1 MPIYEVNIPGKGTFD
16 VKSRRPLSEE
26 EAVQAVMAQFAPP
39 APVEPEA
46 TPESGFIPAFKAG
59 ASELKAGL
67 TALGAR
73 AGLLDEAEAA
83 KSIAESEK
91 YQRETFRPT
100 EEGWLEAPGTKIAE
114 LLGGSL
120 PYMAAPIAAAGAVA
134 AAPITGTA
142 ATIAGLGAAG
152 AASATQFTGS
162 NLRRQMETGKSIGD
176 TDLGNAALAAVP
188 QAALDLVSFRMMPA
202 IRRLFGAAGKDIS
215 EEAAKQIA
223 NKSIKDAVA
232 DYALTTGKVMGVEGL
247 TETSQQVLERMQ
259 AGLDLTDPE
268 ARDEYFQS
276 FVGGAVLGGV
286 LAPPGR
292 YLERRGIIAEEE
304 KKEREAKAEAAR
316 AKKAEE
322 MAAEEREIA
331 AGAQAPLL
339 SAEEAISGDLAG
351 AFSQFDAV
359 EREKEKSALAEE
371 VQSEYQTLY
380 RQAESLQSEAA
391 SAAQRGDGTAAEEA
405 ARKLEMVEG
414 ALKQLETRT
423 KKKDDALFGV
433 RLEKPERRIEEADL
447 ETGLRERIGKVKK
460 KLEKAGDLG
469 DFKKIQAAS
478 AELNDL
484 KAQLAE
490 MKQQGD
496 LFGATNMR
504 GIEKA
509 EAAIAEAEAKAQAEI
524 EKAEAKAKEI
534 EGQTVKGERMLRAI
548 EEEKQATES
557 AQERA
562 NRRLQFGLERMP
574 LAPLGFSGD
583 VRVEEEAKIKKG
595 IVSPDMAKAL
605 GIVNVKEDSRAVDM
619 LDALEDAYNRDLE
632 VQQQNAEQLL
642 REENQLFDAEG
653 RLTPYGTKAVVNEAR
668 LKAIGRLR
676 DMARESRDVL
686 ESQRKLEEA
695 EQTLA
700 EEVSGTGRFKR
711 STAGLTRKTEAE
723 RLREEINAV
732 DTELENL
739 NAQLEN
745 KEGKSVEELQDIEL
759 EIRTAQAKLRRL
771 EKQLEPLKTRE
782 LKLKEDALE
791 TFNSA
796 IYDLQRGTFLGKR
809 PTRPEIVE
817 AEAKRNAEQRKKIDN
832 AKAELEKVKAALK
845 QPDVIRNRRRS
856 ESLSRR
862 QAVIEGDIKKLEAGL
877 SAQPE
882 KGRTTFPLV
891 QKKANNA
898 ITEYV
903 NSAINEINAARVT
916 SGQGQLSAS
925 EEKSVRAQL
934 NTYLQEILG
943 RATAAERVTES
954 EVIGTRTD
962 AEGRVSEIRGKKNV
976 PTQQAAAL
984 EKIRTGLKVLKT
996 NLDAT
1001 IAQAKGEKPEAE
1013 LPVETQEPP
1022 KKTEIKRGTSK
1033 VLDLVDRIKELESQ
1047 RERAKP
1053 ETLPVYVL
1061 ESEVARLTELA
1072 QLVRDVRKIPPAQ
1085 REEAGF
1091 GEEQL
1096 RAIPYVTDPKANAK
1110 LLQDLRAARDA
1121 LRVGKR
1127 VQKQQADEFDAI
1139 NTELDALEKQVEG
1152 IISEAK
1158 KEKPEAVKDTLED
1171 KVKRSVEIL
1180 FNIKKE
1186 IVQLN
1191 HGLAAIGGKRAN
1203 IEKKLK
1209 IKNTREGRAALLKQL
1224 KEVKQADSESR
1235 SRIALLK
1242 AMDADIAKM
1251 LKKLGLDARADQVVK
1266 VSLPNYSGT
1275 GSIVVEQP
1283 IGLRLTPYQS
1293 RGERILSEIENDA
1306 RVDKIFADV
1315 AEADMRAS
1323 LIPVVEG
1330 QLRQFEK
1337 AASEQQS
1344 MIKRAQTSMRK
1355 ARKEDKS
1362 RWQERIARM
1371 TKNAERIDNEIAK
1384 TKKSLAVVTRGGASA
1399 LESAS
1404 KTSGAK
1410 FTFAEIQLAKKALD
1424 ERIKATQARLASL
1437 PPVERTFEDIMR
1449 DARIGAIKTP
1459 EGKLLPKTEVTVRY
1473 ERMPR
1478 ARDPEVVKAE
1488 KIKAAELGAAEEE
1501 KARQNYAAVKA
1512 NPASTEE
1519 EIKSARLAIARA
1531 GKIKNSVKEFEF
1543 VNVPVMST
1551 KFVDPNVAET
1561 IATTERR
1568 VVEERLQRKGLGTLK
1583 IADDAFKDAQN
1594 DMYEKYQAYNS
1605 AIASGNKV
1613 KTTEAKAAYLNA
1625 KKLYLAA
1632 HMEKVRLE
1640 EKFKEL
1646 EGKAEKKVSKSKK
1659 NAGADLYLDLD
1670 ETLDAEAES
1679 AIKQQI
1685 QGKNDIDW
1693 RVGSE
1698 VTEVLNP
1705 ADVTARL
1712 DDIKKKADKRG
1723 IKFEYYDS
1731 FDKTP
1736 MKVLRQL
1743 VRQGMDIYAD
1753 RIRGGVMPDGTVF
1766 VIVDHHND
1774 ITDIERTVAHEL
1786 IGHYTTDSL
1795 LGKKG
1800 LDELMSRVDK
1810 TMATKENESGLE
1822 NLAAKLGLTDEYND
1836 ALAATYQFYKTQLAE
1851 GKITEKEVARIA
1863 KTKGLREIIA
1873 YTTEQRVTPS
1883 FMEKAATWLKE
1894 LVGAIRKALRELGL
1908 EMNFSTSDLFYL
1920 IKESEQAFLAG
1931 KEIPYMA
1938 ADGGISLA
1946 TSKPRWAAA
1955 TDSTVIEAVDDL
1967 IAPPTTV
1974 WERIKAN
1981 VLGLNFRTQ
1990 FLDRAAALEEI
2001 KRRGLE
2007 TGQLDAVKAV
2017 DLLYFLRNYD
2027 QKMSYVAEAATNGVV
2042 QLQEVKRPDGL
2053 VEYELARDM
2062 QKEAAS
2068 LQKVAAALQD
2078 AGYGDAKANG
2088 DFFTAYMAAERA
2100 LAVGAEK
2107 AGNKTSAAKYD
2118 ALRKE
2123 GRKNEAIQEAR
2134 RLYNAYNHDLITLL
2148 EQSGSLDK
2156 KKADELRAKKD
2167 YVPYYVQDSGG
2178 MVNLMVDGEKITRVG
2193 SLLEQ
2198 PQLKELVGSDQKIR
2212 DFFTTSLQNT
2222 HMVMDMALRNL
2233 ATRNVGFVLQG
2244 LGLAKRVSSKASGD
2258 KYIHAK
2264 VKGEDVA
2271 WEITTE
2277 GSDTFGDI
2285 PAEII
2290 VKGLNGI
2297 KTQLPGIMQIFSI
2310 PSDIFRKFITR
2321 DPAYAVRQIF
2331 RDSTAAWMAGGS
2343 DAKPVLSSLA
2353 EMAKILRGKSA
2364 EEKELLARGVGGGQV
2379 ITGTPEDMSKIM
2391 MQIASGKPGW
2401 RTLLAKMDS
2410 LAIAG
2415 DVATRVQA
2423 YKSFLKQGMSQ
2434 REAALASLEI
2444 MNFSRRGISPS
2455 VQYLNAMIPFF
2466 SANVQGLDV
2475 LYRALAR
2482 KMPFEERQSIQAKLA
2497 KRGAM
2502 VAALTVLYA
2511 IAMDDDET
2519 YENATAEQRYSNW
2532 FVPLPFVDGMFRVPI
2547 PFELGFI
2554 FKALPEAVVR
2564 AAKSDDT
2571 AGEIIGDM
2579 AKMLGRS
2586 VPGDIPLTLKPAIEV
2601 MANYSFFSQSPIL
2614 SARMAQLDT
2623 TLQVGKNTPDVLAML
2638 GSLGVSPIKA
2648 EALFRGY
2655 TGSLGLGLLGMTN
2668 FAFPDAPGKT
2678 DVIDAT
2684 MRAVDFPV
2692 FGRMIQPVDGNN
2704 MINKGYEAVD
2714 DAQRVRNTV
2723 NEYMRQGLR
2732 EEARSYLKAN
2742 LDTVASA
2749 SFAGVFTR
2757 TMGELSKLERMIRM
2771 TDNLTSKQK
2780 REKLDKIRQQKIR
2793 LSNQMAALK
2802 RAGKERQ
2809 AAAA

>member
-16 VKSRRPLSEE
+16 VKSRRPLSED
-26 EAVQAVMAQFAPP
+26 EAIQAVMAQLAPP

-46 TPESGFIPAFKAG
+46 TPESGFIPALKAG

-73 AGLLDEAEAA
+73 TGLLDEAEAA
-83 KSIAESEK
+83 KSIAESEQ

-120 PYMAAPIAAAGAVA
+120 PYIAAPIAAAGAVA

-162 NLRRQMETGKSIGD
+162 NLRRQMETGKSIGE

-202 IRRLFGAAGKDIS
+202 IRRLFGAAGKEIS

-223 NKSIKDAVA
+223 NKSIKDAAA

-259 AGLDLTDPE
+259 AGLDLTDAE

-316 AKKAEE
+316 AKKEEE
-322 MAAEEREIA
+322 MAAEEQEIA

-339 SAEEAISGDLAG
+339 SAEEAVSGEVAG
-351 AFSQFDAV
+351 AFSQFDAA
-359 EREKEKSALAEE
+359 EREEQKNALAEE
-371 VQSEYQTLY
+371 VQSEYQTLI
-380 RQAESLQSEAA
+380 RQAEDLQSEAA
-391 SAAQRGDGTAAEEA
+391 SAAQRGDAPAANA
-405 ARKLEMVEG
+405 AANRLEMVEG
-414 ALKQLETRT
+414 AIKSLETRT
-423 KKKDDALFGV
+423 KNKQDDLFGV
-433 RLEKPERRIEEADL
+433 KLQKPEKRVEDADL
-447 ETGLRERIGKVKK
+447 ETPLRDRIGKAKK

-478 AELNDL
+478 AELADL

-496 LFGATNMR
+496 LFGATNIR

-509 EAAIAEAEAKAQAEI
+509 EAEIAEAEAKAKELSDKRTLYTALMSMQA
-524 EKAEAKAKEI
+524 
-534 EGQTVKGERMLRAI
+534 TRDERLERRKT
-548 EEEKQATES
+548 EEEQSADI

-562 NRRLQFGLERMP
+562 TRRLEFGLERMP

-583 VRVEEEAKIKKG
+583 VRGEEEAKIKKG
-595 IVSPDMAKAL
+595 IVSPAMAKAL
-605 GIVNVKEDSRAVDM
+605 GIANVNEDSRAVDM
-619 LDALEDAYNRDLE
+619 LDALEDAYNRDLQ
-632 VQQQNAEQLL
+632 VQQKNATNLL
-642 REENQLFDAEG
+642 SAENQLFDAEG
-653 RLTPYGTKAVVNEAR
+653 RLTPYGTNAVVNEAR
-668 LKAIGRLR
+668 LRAIGRLR

-686 ESQRKLEEA
+686 EGQRRLDEA

-700 EEVSGTGRFKR
+700 EEVSGAGQFKR
-711 STAGLTRKTEAE
+711 ATQKLTEKTQSQKV
-723 RLREEINAV
+723 REEISAV
-732 DTELENL
+732 EDQLERV
-739 NAQLEN
+739 NAQIA
-745 KEGKSVEELQDIEL
+745 KPEGKTPEQIQDLELQAREL
-759 EIRTAQAKLRRL
+759 RAGLVRL
-771 EKQLEPLKTRE
+771 ERQLEPLTEQDLKT
-782 LKLKEDALE
+782 KESALD
-791 TFNSA
+791 TFTSS
-796 IYDLQRGTFLGKR
+796 IYDLQRGQFLGAR
-809 PTRPEIVE
+809 PGRPEIAE
-817 AEAKRNAEQRKKIDN
+817 SEAKRNAELRKKIED
-832 AKAELEKVKAALK
+832 AEKELAKVKEQLKTPAAI
-845 QPDVIRNRRRS
+845 QNQQRNA
-856 ESLSRR
+856 SLARR
-862 QAVIEGDIKKLEAGL
+862 QSSLEGKIKTFKAGL

-882 KGRTTFPLV
+882 KGRTTFKML
-891 QKKANNA
+891 QDRADKS
-898 ITEYV
+898 ILEYV
-903 NSAINEINAARVT
+903 NSAINEVNAARVVA
-916 SGQGQLSAS
+916 GKNQLSES
-925 EEKSVRAQL
+925 EEKNLRGQL
-934 NTYLQEILG
+934 NSYMQEVLG
-943 RATAAERVTES
+943 RASAAERVSEQ
-954 EVIGTRTD
+954 EVIGTFKD
-962 AEGRVSEIRGKKNV
+962 KEGKVSELKARKQVDQKR
-976 PTQQAAAL
+976 AAF
-984 EKIRTGLKVLKT
+984 EKLKVAINVLKN

-1001 IAQAKGEKPEAE
+1001 IAEAKGEKPEAE
-1013 LPVETQEPP
+1013 LPVETQAPP

-1033 VLDLVDRIKELESQ
+1033 VLDMVDRIKELEAA

-1053 ETLPVYVL
+1053 EELSVDIL
-1061 ESEVARLTELA
+1061 QAEVDRLTELV
-1072 QLVRDVRKIPPAQ
+1072 QLVKDVRKVPPAK

-1096 RAIPYVTDPKANAK
+1096 RAIPYVTNPQANAK
-1110 LLQDLRAARDA
+1110 LLQDLRGVKKV
-1121 LRVGKR
+1121 L
-1127 VQKQQADEFDAI
+1127 AD
-1139 NTELDALEKQVEG
+1139 
-1152 IISEAK
+1152 AK
-1158 KEKPEAVKDTLED
+1158 KIQAQQQSVFDSINKEIDSLEERVAKTIQDAKKAAEAAKGPTDTIQNNIE
-1171 KVKRSVEIL
+1171 RNVEIL

-1186 IVQLN
+1186 IAKLN
-1191 HGLAAIGGKRAN
+1191 YTLPLFGSQRARV
-1203 IEKKLK
+1203 EKSLK
-1209 IKNTREGRAALLKQL
+1209 ERNTREGRAELMKKLKEIKEADAKVRARIELLKTID
-1224 KEVKQADSESR
+1224 KDNA
-1235 SRIALLK
+1235 A
-1242 AMDADIAKM
+1242 M
-1251 LKKLGLDARADQVVK
+1251 LKRFGVEAKADQVVE
-1266 VSLPNYSGT
+1266 VAIPNYSGT
-1275 GSIVVEQP
+1275 GSIIVEQP
-1283 IGLRLTPYQS
+1283 IGIRLEPYGKLRGQ
-1293 RGERILSEIENDA
+1293 RILNAIESEERATEIIGAADDA
-1306 RVDKIFADV
+1306 IA
-1315 AEADMRAS
+1315 RAS
-1323 LIPVVEG
+1323 IVKSV
-1330 QLRQFEK
+1330 EK
-1337 AASEQQS
+1337 AVEFFKKIASEQEA
-1344 MIKRAQTSMRK
+1344 MLNKL
-1355 ARKEDKS
+1355 
-1362 RWQERIARM
+1362 
-1371 TKNAERIDNEIAK
+1371 NAAMQKAK
-1384 TKKSLAVVTRGGASA
+1384 TKKAKANYQRLIDRGTTN
-1399 LESAS
+1399 LS
-1404 KTSGAK
+1404 KTLEQLDLSKKSLGVTKTGGFGEIKVERAPR
-1410 FTFAEIQLAKKALD
+1410 FNFDQIQLAKKALE
-1424 ERIKATQARLASL
+1424 ERIVATQARLKEL
-1437 PPVERTFEDIMR
+1437 PPIERTFENVLR

-1478 ARDPEVVKAE
+1478 ARDPEVIKAE
-1488 KIKAAELGAAEEE
+1488 KIAAAEEGALAEAAARENYE
-1501 KARQNYAAVKA
+1501 KVKNDPAASK
-1512 NPASTEE
+1512 EE
-1519 EIKSARLAIARA
+1519 KTSARMAILRA
-1531 GKIKNSVKEFEF
+1531 AKIKNSVKEFEF
-1543 VNVPVMST
+1543 VDVPVME
-1551 KFVDPNVAET
+1551 KRFVDPNVAET
-1561 IATTERR
+1561 IANTERR
-1568 VVEERLQRKGLGTLK
+1568 VVEERLQRKGIESLK
-1583 IADDAFKDAQN
+1583 SATDSVEAAREEVIETRK
-1594 DMYEKYQAYNS
+1594 AYDS
-1605 AIASGNKV
+1605 YVAAGNKI
-1613 KTTEAKAAYLNA
+1613 KATEAKAAHLRA
-1625 KKLYLAA
+1625 KKLFDAA
-1632 HMEKVRLE
+1632 RMTKVRIEEKV
-1640 EKFKEL
+1640 KEL
-1646 EGKAEKKVSKSKK
+1646 EGKAEEKVSKSKK
-1659 NAGADLYLDLD
+1659 HAGADIYLDLD
-1670 ETLDAEAES
+1670 EVLDEEAQS
-1679 AIKQQI
+1679 VIKQQI

-1698 VTEVLNP
+1698 VTEIINP

-1723 IKFEYYDS
+1723 IKFEYYDN
-1731 FDKTP
+1731 FDKVP
-1736 MKVLRQL
+1736 MKALRQL
-1743 VRQGMDIYAD
+1743 ARQGMDIYAD

-1774 ITDIERTVAHEL
+1774 IIDIERTIAHEL

-1800 LDELMSRVDK
+1800 LDDLMSRVDK

-1822 NLAAKLGLTDEYND
+1822 NLAVKLGLTDEYND

-1883 FMEKAATWLKE
+1883 FMEKAAIWLKE
-1894 LVGAIRKALRELGL
+1894 LVGAVRKALRELGL

-1920 IKESEQAFLAG
+1920 IKESEQAFLSG

-2017 DLLYFLRNYD
+2017 DLVYFLRNYD

-2042 QLQEVKRPDGL
+2042 QLREVKRPDGL
-2053 VEYELARDM
+2053 VEHELARDM
-2062 QKEAAS
+2062 QKDAAS

-2107 AGNKTSAAKYD
+2107 AGGKTSAAKYD

-2134 RLYNAYNHDLITLL
+2134 RLYNEYNHDLITLL
-2148 EQSGSLDK
+2148 EQSGSIDK
-2156 KKADELRAKKD
+2156 QKANELRAKKD

-2193 SLLEQ
+2193 SILEQ
-2198 PQLKELVGSDQKIR
+2198 PELKELVGSDQKIR

-2258 KYIHAK
+2258 KYIHAR
-2264 VKGEDVA
+2264 VKGEDVT

-2290 VKGLNGI
+2290 VKGLNGV
-2297 KTQLPGIMQIFSI
+2297 KTQLPGVMQIFSI

-2321 DPAYAVRQIF
+2321 DPAYAIRQIF

-2353 EMAKILRGKSA
+2353 EMTKILRGKSA
-2364 EEKELLARGVGGGQV
+2364 EEKQLLARGVGGGQV

-2401 RTLLAKMDS
+2401 HTLLAKMDS
-2410 LAIAG
+2410 FAIAG

-2423 YKSFLKQGMSQ
+2423 YKSFLRQGMSE

-2466 SANVQGLDV
+2466 SANVQGIDV
-2475 LYRALAR
+2475 LYRAFAK
-2482 KMPFEERQSIQAKLA
+2482 KMPFEERQSIQAKLI

-2502 VAALTVLYA
+2502 VAALTALYA

-2564 AAKSDDT
+2564 SAMSDDS
-2571 AGEIIGDM
+2571 GKEIIGDM
-2579 AKMLGRS
+2579 AKMLMRS

-2601 MANYSFFSQSPIL
+2601 MANYSFYSQSPIL

-2638 GSLGVSPIKA
+2638 GSLGISPIKA

-2668 FAFPDAPGKT
+2668 FAFPDAPGKA

-2692 FGRMIQPVDGNN
+2692 FGRMIQPIDGNN
-2704 MINKGYEAVD
+2704 MINKGYDAVD
-2714 DAQRVRNTV
+2714 DAQRVRNTF
-2723 NEYMRQGLR
+2723 NEYIRQGLR
-2732 EEARSYLKAN
+2732 EEAKSYLKAN
-2742 LDTVASA
+2742 LETLATA
-2749 SFAGVFTR
+2749 SFAGVYTR

-2771 TDNLTSKQK
+2771 TDNLDPKQK
-2780 REKLDKIRQQKIR
+2780 REKLDKIRQHKIN
-2793 LSNQMAALK
+2793 LANQFAAFK
-2802 RAGKERQ
+2802 REGKERQ

>member
-1 MPIYEVNIPGKGTFD
+1 MNL
-16 VKSRRPLSEE
+16 SRLSEQDLRALAE
-26 EAVQAVMAQFAPP
+26 NNFGAVSERGLRLLAGQKV
-39 APVEPEA
+39 PE
-46 TPESGFIPAFKAG
+46 PESGFVPALKAG

-83 KSIAESEK
+83 KSIAESEQ

-152 AASATQFTGS
+152 IASGTQFTGS
-162 NLRRQMETGKSIGD
+162 NLRRQMETGKSIGQ
-176 TDLGNAALAAVP
+176 TDLGDAALAAVP

-223 NKSIKDAVA
+223 NKSIKDAAA

-259 AGLDLTDPE
+259 AGLDLTDAE
-268 ARDEYFQS
+268 ARDEYFES

-322 MAAEEREIA
+322 MAAEQQEIA

-339 SAEEAISGDLAG
+339 SAEEAVSGDVAG

-359 EREKEKSALAEE
+359 ERQEEKNALAEE
-371 VQSEYQTLY
+371 VQSEYQTLI
-380 RQAESLQSEAA
+380 RQAEDLQSEAA
-391 SAAQRGDGTAAEEA
+391 SAAQRGDGAAAGA
-405 ARKLEMVEG
+405 AANRLAMVEG
-414 ALKQLETRT
+414 AIKDLETRT
-423 KKKDDALFGV
+423 KKKDDDLFGV
-433 RLEKPERRIEEADL
+433 KLEKPGKRVEEADL
-447 ETGLRERIGKVKK
+447 ETALRERIGKAKK

-478 AELNDL
+478 AELSDL

-496 LFGATNMR
+496 LFGASNMR

-509 EAAIAEAEAKAQAEI
+509 EAEIAEAEAKAKELSDKRTLYTALMSMQA
-524 EKAEAKAKEI
+524 
-534 EGQTVKGERMLRAI
+534 TRDERLERKKT
-548 EEEKQATES
+548 EEEQAADV

-562 NRRLQFGLERMP
+562 TRRLDFGLERMP

-595 IVSPDMAKAL
+595 IVSPAMAKAL
-605 GIVNVKEDSRAVDM
+605 GIANVKEDSRALDM
-619 LDALEDAYNRDLE
+619 LDALEDAYNRDLQT
-632 VQQQNAEQLL
+632 QQDNAANLL
-642 REENQLFDAEG
+642 SAENQLFDAEG
-653 RLTPYGTKAVVNEAR
+653 RLTPYGTNAVVNEAR
-668 LKAIGRLR
+668 LRAISRLR

-686 ESQRKLEEA
+686 ESQRRLDEA

-700 EEVSGTGRFKR
+700 EEVSGAGRFKR
-711 STAGLTRKTEAE
+711 ASQKLTEKTPSQKI
-723 RLREEINAV
+723 REEIGAV
-732 DTELENL
+732 DTQLERV
-739 NAQLEN
+739 NAQIAN
-745 KEGKSVEELQDIEL
+745 PEGKTPEQIQDLELKAREL
-759 EIRTAQAKLRRL
+759 RASLVRL
-771 EKQLEPLKTRE
+771 ERQLEPLAEQDLKT
-782 LKLKEDALE
+782 KESSFD
-791 TFNSA
+791 TFTSA
-796 IYDLQRGTFLGKR
+796 VYDLQRGQFLGAR
-809 PTRPEIVE
+809 PGRPEIAEV
-817 AEAKRNAEQRKKIDN
+817 EAKRNAALRQKIE
-832 AKAELEKVKAALK
+832 AAEKELERVKKQLKTPAAI
-845 QPDVIRNRRRS
+845 QNQQRNA
-856 ESLSRR
+856 SLARR
-862 QAVIEGDIKKLEAGL
+862 QSSLEGQIKTLKAGL

-882 KGRTTFPLV
+882 KGRTTFKNL
-891 QKKANNA
+891 QTRADKS
-898 ITEYV
+898 ITEYI
-903 NSAINEINAARVT
+903 NSAVNEVNAARVVANKD
-916 SGQGQLSAS
+916 QLSES
-925 EEKSVRAQL
+925 EEKNFRGQL
-934 NTYLQEILG
+934 NTYLQEVLG
-943 RATAAERVTES
+943 RASAAERVAERD
-954 EVIGTRTD
+954 VIGTFTD
-962 AEGRVSEIRGKKNV
+962 KEGKVSDIKGKKRV
-976 PTQQAAAL
+976 PEQSRAAF
-984 EKIRTGLKVLKT
+984 EKLKVAINVLRN
-996 NLDAT
+996 NLNAT
-1001 IAQAKGEKPEAE
+1001 IAEAKGEKPEAE
-1013 LPVETQEPP
+1013 LPVETQAPP
-1022 KKTEIKRGTSK
+1022 KKTEVKRTGK
-1033 VLDLVDRIKELESQ
+1033 ALDMLDRIKELEAA

-1053 ETLPVYVL
+1053 EELSVDIL
-1061 ESEVARLTELA
+1061 QAEVDRLTELA
-1072 QLVRDVRKIPPAQ
+1072 QLVKSVRKIPPAQ
-1085 REEAGF
+1085 REEAGL
-1091 GEEQL
+1091 GEDQL
-1096 RAIPYVTDPKANAK
+1096 RAIPYVTNPKANAK
-1110 LLQDLRAARDA
+1110 LLQDIRNVKKVLADA
-1121 LRVGKR
+1121 KKL
-1127 VQKQQADEFDAI
+1127 QAQQQVVFDSI
-1139 NTELDALEKQVEG
+1139 NKEIETLEKQVDQA
-1152 IISEAK
+1152 IKDAKEAK
-1158 KEKPEAVKDTLED
+1158 VEGPVDTIQNNIE
-1171 KVKRSVEIL
+1171 RNVEIL

-1186 IVQLN
+1186 VVKLN
-1191 HGLAAIGGKRAN
+1191 YMLPLLGSQRARVEKSLKERN
-1203 IEKKLK
+1203 TREVRSELLKKLK
-1209 IKNTREGRAALLKQL
+1209 GIKEADAKVRARIDLLKTID
-1224 KEVKQADSESR
+1224 KDTAD
-1235 SRIALLK
+1235 
-1242 AMDADIAKM
+1242 M
-1251 LKKLGLDARADQVVK
+1251 LKRFGVQAKADQVVE
-1266 VSLPNYSGT
+1266 VSIPNYSGT
-1275 GSIVVEQP
+1275 GSIIVEQP
-1283 IGLRLTPYQS
+1283 IGLRLEPFGRF
-1293 RGERILSEIENDA
+1293 RGQRILNAIESEERATEIIGAADDA
-1306 RVDKIFADV
+1306 MV
-1315 AEADMRAS
+1315 RAS
-1323 LIPVVEG
+1323 IAKSAEQAVA
-1330 QLRQFEK
+1330 FFK
-1337 AASEQQS
+1337 KIASEQEV
-1344 MIKRAQTSMRK
+1344 ML
-1355 ARKEDKS
+1355 
-1362 RWQERIARM
+1362 
-1371 TKNAERIDNEIAK
+1371 TKLAAAMKKAK
-1384 TKKSLAVVTRGGASA
+1384 TKKAKDNYQRLIDRGNAN
-1399 LESAS
+1399 LS
-1404 KTSGAK
+1404 KTLDQLSLSKKSLSVAK
-1410 FTFAEIQLAKKALD
+1410 TGGVGEIKTERAPRFNFDQIQQAKKALD
-1424 ERIKATQARLASL
+1424 ERIVATQARLKEL
-1437 PPVERTFEDIMR
+1437 PPIERTFEDVLR
-1449 DARIGAIKTP
+1449 DARVGAIKTP

-1478 ARDPEVVKAE
+1478 ARDPKDVEADRVA
-1488 KIKAAELGAAEEE
+1488 AAEAGALAEAA
-1501 KARQNYAAVKA
+1501 ARENYEAVKN
-1512 NPASTEE
+1512 NPEATDKE
-1519 EIKSARLAIARA
+1519 KTAARMAILRA
-1531 GKIKNSVKEFEF
+1531 AKIKNSVKEFEF
-1543 VNVPVMST
+1543 VNVPVME
-1551 KFVDPNVAET
+1551 KRFVDPNLAET
-1561 IATTERR
+1561 IANTERR
-1568 VVEERLQRKGLGTLK
+1568 VVEERLQRKGVESVK
-1583 IADDAFKDAQN
+1583 NAVDAVEAARAEVIEAKSVYD
-1594 DMYEKYQAYNS
+1594 KYVA
-1605 AIASGNKV
+1605 AGNKI
-1613 KTTEAKAAYLNA
+1613 KATEAKAAHARA
-1625 KKLYLAA
+1625 KKLFDAA
-1632 HMEKVRLE
+1632 LMTKIRLE
-1640 EKFKEL
+1640 EKVKEL
-1646 EGKAEKKVSKSKK
+1646 EGKAEAKQAGTKKF
-1659 NAGADLYLDLD
+1659 AGTDIYLDMD
-1670 ETLDAEAES
+1670 EVLGEDAQS

-1698 VTEVLNP
+1698 VTEILNP

-1753 RIRGGVMPDGTVF
+1753 RVRGGVMPDGTVF

-1774 ITDIERTVAHEL
+1774 ITDIERTIAHEL

-1836 ALAATYQFYKTQLAE
+1836 AIAATYQFYKSQLAE
-1851 GKITEKEVARIA
+1851 GKITQKEVARIA

-1894 LVGAIRKALRELGL
+1894 LVGAVRKALRGLGL

-1920 IKESEQAFLAG
+1920 IKESEQAFLSG

-1946 TSKPRWAAA
+1946 TSRPKWAAA
-1955 TDSTVIEAVDDL
+1955 TDGAVIEAVDDI

-2017 DLLYFLRNYD
+2017 DLVYFLRNYD
-2027 QKMSYVAEAATNGVV
+2027 QRMSYVAEAATNGVV
-2042 QLQEVKRPDGL
+2042 QLREVKRPDGL
-2053 VEYELARDM
+2053 VEYELARDL
-2062 QKEAAS
+2062 QKDAAS
-2068 LQKVAAALQD
+2068 LQKVAAALQN
-2078 AGYGDAKANG
+2078 AGYGDPAANG
-2088 DFFTAYMAAERA
+2088 NFFTAYMAAERA
-2100 LAVGAEK
+2100 LAVGADK
-2107 AGNKTSAAKYD
+2107 AGGKTSAARYE

-2134 RLYNAYNHDLITLL
+2134 RLYNEYNSDLITLL
-2148 EQSGSLDK
+2148 EQSGSIDK
-2156 KKADELRAKKD
+2156 EKANELRSKKD

-2178 MVNLMVDGEKITRVG
+2178 MVNLMVDGERIMRVG

-2222 HMVMDMALRNL
+2222 HMIMDMALRNL

-2277 GSDTFGDI
+2277 GNDTFGDI

-2290 VKGLNGI
+2290 VKGLNGV
-2297 KTQLPGIMQIFSI
+2297 KTQLPGVMQIFSI

-2353 EMAKILRGKSA
+2353 EMAKILRGKSM

-2379 ITGTPEDMSKIM
+2379 ITGTPDDMSKIM

-2410 LAIAG
+2410 FAIAG

-2434 REAALASLEI
+2434 REASLASLEI

-2475 LYRALAR
+2475 LYRAFAK
-2482 KMPFEERQSIQAKLA
+2482 KMPFEERQSIQAKLI

-2502 VAALTVLYA
+2502 VAALTALYA

-2532 FVPLPFVDGMFRVPI
+2532 FVPIPFVEGMFRVPI

-2564 AAKSDDT
+2564 AAMSDDS
-2571 AGEIIGDM
+2571 GKEIIGNM
-2579 AKMLGRS
+2579 AKLLGRS

-2638 GSLGVSPIKA
+2638 GSLGISPIKA

-2668 FAFPDAPGKT
+2668 FAFPDAPGKA

-2692 FGRMIQPVDGNN
+2692 FGRMIQPTDGSN
-2704 MINKGYEAVD
+2704 MINKGYDAVE
-2714 DAQRVRNTV
+2714 DAQRVRNTF
-2723 NEYMRQGLR
+2723 NEYIRQGLR
-2732 EEARSYLKAN
+2732 EEAKEYLKAN
-2742 LDTVASA
+2742 LDTLATA

-2757 TMGELSKLERMIRM
+2757 TMGELSKLERMVRM
-2771 TDNLTSKQK
+2771 TDDLTPQEK
-2780 REKLDKIRQQKIR
+2780 REKLDALRQQKIQ

-2802 RAGKERQ
+2802 REGKERQ